1 MHTQL
6 CANSIAK
13 HCDCNGCDK
22 KLHGWRGS
30 HRFAPLIEGRQHVI
44 VHQPAVIGAAF
55 DMLQSSDGARTAE
68 TTDYLAAKLALWPV
82 ETMWSDDE
90 TNRLVLAFA
99 DSVAP
104 ANRIFV
110 DALAAS
116 AGLTDNDRERIRAH
130 VAGHLICVLSVALL
144 EAYDTLGTA
153 LDDLA
158 TVAVRQLAADLFTG
172 ATEAIARAAAERV
185 FKLAARQL
193 TEILI
198 DDVRVIA
205 LRFVGAVSCPD
216 WYAHPG
222 DGIWTYCL
230 KPAFL
235 DAFGDKEKEW
245 AGDKLKAGPR

>member
-6 CANSIAK
+6 CANSIAQ
-13 HCDCNGCDK
+13 HCKCDGCDH

-30 HRFAPLIEGRQHVI
+30 HRFGPLVGGRNDVMA
-44 VHQPAVIGAAF
+44 HQPAVIDAAF
-55 DMLQSSDGARTAE
+55 NTLQKSDGAKTAE
-68 TTDYLAAKLALWPV
+68 TTDYLAAKLVLWTV
-82 ETMWSDDE
+82 ETVWSDDE
-90 TNRLVLAFA
+90 TKQLVSAFA

-116 AGLTDNDRERIRAH
+116 AGLTDDDRHRIRGH
-130 VAGHLICVLSVALL
+130 VEGHLICVLSVAVL
-144 EAYDTLGTA
+144 EAYDTLSTA
-153 LDDLA
+153 LDELA
-158 TVAVRQLAADLFTG
+158 TVAARQLAADLFTG
-172 ATEAIARAAAERV
+172 ATEASARAAAERV

-193 TEILI
+193 TGLLI
-198 DDVRVIA
+198 DDARVVA

-216 WYAHPG
+216 WHAHPD

-235 DAFGDKEKEW
+235 DALSDKEKEW
-245 AGDKLKAGPR
+245 ASEKLKA